1 MSTGTYKSETIISNF
16 HKNDPN
22 PAGLHSAHIP
32 LEIFRLAHY
41 KTPMAQSGVLI
52 GIALLAVVCI
62 VAFLIGRQ
70 AARGVEQFRE
80 EHHARFKGREGR

>member
-1 MSTGTYKSETIISNF
+1 MSKHTNARLQFQISIRTIR
-16 HKNDPN
+16 N
-22 PAGLHSAHIP
+22 PAGPRTIHIP
-32 LEIFRLAHY
+32 LEIFRLDPY

-52 GIALLAVVCI
+52 GIALLAVVSV

-80 EHHARFKGREGR
+80 EHHERFKGSESR

>member
-1 MSTGTYKSETIISNF
+1 MQDCNFKFQEVSETRPSYELPSI
-16 HKNDPN
+16 
-22 PAGLHSAHIP
+22 HIP

-52 GIALLAVVCI
+52 GIALLAVVSV

-80 EHHARFKGREGR
+80 EHHERFKGSESR